1 MKKILFSMLIIAS
14 CFGVA
19 NAQLIVDENGRTGVG
34 IETND
39 TLISELSI
47 NGTGHANA
55 TVSIDTPKDAVY
67 SLYIYGKAMEN
78 KLYHGIRA
86 NISALFNTRSVY
98 GFHSSITS
106 GSDCYATVGVY
117 GKSGVSLNKRNYGIV
132 GILNGISSSENN
144 YYGSAILGNST
155 NTILPTIEGRY
166 AGYFYGDTRVT
177 GTLTAGAVV
186 TSSDYRLKE
195 NVRSLSSTDGCLG
208 KLMSMNVVEFN
219 NKQREYEVSKSEL
232 DEEEQME
239 AELQEQDSTIAIMN
253 LHEKSTE
260 VKARWFEEGSPIIK
274 NKHYGLIA
282 QELQK
287 IYPDL
292 VIESQDGYLAIN
304 YLEIIPL
311 LIRSVQELKSELDAT
326 KGSNAPIQKVQTRST
341 DEEATDMDAIVTT
354 LYQNTPNPFTESTL
368 IQCDVAEEVIKA
380 DLYVYD
386 MNGKQITVYAITER
400 GATNITI
407 EGRSLEAGMYLYA
420 LIADGQVIDTKRMIL
435 TK

>member
-19 NAQLIVDENGRTGVG
+19 NAQLIVDEKGRTAIGYEG
-34 IETND
+34 TD
-39 TLISELSI
+39 TLKSKFSI
-47 NGTGHANA
+47 NDVGLTNTTAYLRSYEEGVNG
-55 TVSIDTPKDAVY
+55 
-67 SLYIYGKAMEN
+67 LYIYGKPKEESSFNGINIHINSLSN
-78 KLYHGIRA
+78 K
-86 NISALFNTRSVY
+86 RSIYGVY
-98 GFHSSITS
+98 SSVFS
-106 GSDCYATVGVY
+106 GTNAIATVGVW
-117 GKSGVSLNKRNYGIV
+117 GRSGLSTNRSNYGIV
-132 GILNGISSSENN
+132 GILNDISTSSNN
-144 YYGSAILGNST
+144 YYGAAVFGNTLSST
-155 NTILPTIEGRY
+155 LPRLDGRY
-166 AGYFYGDTRVT
+166 AGYFNGDARVT
-177 GTLTAGAVV
+177 GTLTAGIVA

-239 AELQEQDSTIAIMN
+239 AELLEQDSTIAIMN

-326 KGSNAPIQKVQTRST
+326 KGSNAPIQKAQTRST